1 MKRKI
6 TKDWESLVESS
17 MGFLAENAHKV
28 ILIFIAVESYFEI

>member
-17 MGFLAENAHKV
+17 LEFLAENAHKV
-28 ILIFIAVESYFEI
+28 NLSFKSSRE